1 MLSIKIYHVCG
12 KNSSLKKFNE
22 GGKTLAW
29 VIYCEMRG
37 SVGFLPGWPCTLLK
51 AVSDRHQG
59 AAASQRGAQ
68 RLTAALGLP
77 GGKSR
82 TLAVTGYWNLSVLS
96 PFPLRQQHL
105 KQNPKLRC
113 LFSLAILSY
122 TRPDWLEVLVQF
134 KMLFVHLD
142 TLFSHVLLS
151 RSSVTIRSKTS
162 YTEFPTAHTPL
173 GLTRCL

>member
-37 SVGFLPGWPCTLLK
+37 SVGFLPARPARCSRLSVPGTKELQHP
-51 AVSDRHQG
+51 
-59 AAASQRGAQ
+59 QRGAP
-68 RLTAALGLP
+68 RLTAALGLA

-82 TLAVTGYWNLSVLS
+82 TLAVTGCWNLSVLS

-162 YTEFPTAHTPL
+162 YTELPTAHTPL

>member
-1 MLSIKIYHVCG
+1 MYVEKTHHLK
-12 KNSSLKKFNE
+12 SS
-22 GGKTLAW
+22 
-29 VIYCEMRG
+29 MREEKL
-37 SVGFLPGWPCTLLK
+37 LPGWFIVKWGGVWDFCQARPARCSRLSVAGTKELQH
-51 AVSDRHQG
+51 SQQG
-59 AAASQRGAQ
+59 AQH
-68 RLTAALGLP
+68 LTAGLGLA

-82 TLAVTGYWNLSVLS
+82 TLAVTGCWNLSVLS

-134 KMLFVHLD
+134 EMLFVHLD

-162 YTEFPTAHTPL
+162 YTELPTAHTPL